1 MAASLTDRQDDAMDY
16 IKALILGVVEGLT
29 EFIPVSSTG
38 HLLLLEHF
46 FGLGDDDFG
55 KTFAV
60 LIQLG
65 AVLAILSV
73 YSWKLLDIARRLPS
87 DPAARRFVL
96 GVVLAFIPA
105 AILGVLFH
113 KIIKGVLF
121 NPVLVCCTLI
131 AGGLILLVIDE
142 LDLEVKHEDAT
153 TFPTMMYLK
162 IGMIQCLAMIP
173 GVSRSGSTIVG
184 AMLLGANKRAAA
196 EFSFFLAMPTM
207 AGAFAYDLL
216 KNYKSLNADKTML
229 IAVGFAAAFVSG
241 LIVVRK
247 LLDIVSRHGFTPF
260 AWWRIAVGS
269 VGLAGLM
276 VFG

>member
-1 MAASLTDRQDDAMDY
+1 MDL
-16 IKALILGVVEGLT
+16 IKAAILGIVEGLT

-65 AVLAILSV
+65 AILAILLV
-73 YSWKLLDIARRLPS
+73 YAARLFDIARRLPS
-87 DPAARRFVL
+87 DPAARRFVG
-96 GVVLAFIPA
+96 GVLLAFLPA
-105 AILGVLFH
+105 AFFGALLH
-113 KIIKGVLF
+113 SIIKGVLF
-121 NPVLVCCTLI
+121 NPLLVCCALI
-131 AGGLILLVIDE
+131 AGGLVLLVVDE
-142 LDLEVKHEDAT
+142 LDLPEHYDDAT
-153 TFPTMMYLK
+153 TFSLPMYLK
-162 IGMIQCLAMIP
+162 IGLIQCLAMIP

-184 AMLLGANKRAAA
+184 AMLLGASKRAAA

-216 KNYKSLNADKTML
+216 KNYKSLTFDKTVL
-229 IAVGFAAAFVSG
+229 IGVGFICAFIMG
-241 LIVVRK
+241 LIVVRS
-247 LLDIVSRHGFTPF
+247 LLAIVSRHGFAPF
-260 AWWRIAVGS
+260 AWWRIIVGS
-269 VGLAGLM
+269 AGLAGLW